1 MQFYE
6 GLIITRNAAMT
17 DDGTAWTADLNTH
30 LSGDGPV
37 QIGAQLIASDDPNA
51 PNYSV
56 VYIGGIQAGP
66 TFGNVRH
73 EQLPIE
79 GDALDQDMIEKITNL
94 RARVVARLLYL
105 AVSHDDLLYLDNL
118 QTLRD
123 TMSPSY

>member
-6 GLIITRNAAMT
+6 GLVITRNANMT
-17 DDGTAWTADLNTH
+17 DDGADWTADLVAH
-30 LSGDGPV
+30 CSGDGAV
-37 QIGAQLIASDDPNA
+37 NLGAQLVVSDDPDA

-56 VYIGGIQAGP
+56 IYIGGIQAGP

-73 EQLPIE
+73 EQLPID

-105 AVSHDDLLYLDNL
+105 AVSHEDLLYLDNL